1 MLSTAR
7 CILLVTPLEECTKR
21 GADTLLPY
29 SLLKYEFAGRFENV
43 TYQMIDPDTIL
54 RPCILVRDADRKW
67 NFLSIGR
74 RCLAMVR
81 YWGIRYSTTD
91 RGIGYGSLAD
101 ENADS
106 SHEQQRPFV
115 LGNSTIQAIYETRR
129 QESLH
134 GDEIEYEAD
143 NGFELSEDEEGD
155 EAT

>member
-1 MLSTAR
+1 MLSSTR

-29 SLLKYEFAGRFENV
+29 SFLKYEIAGRFQNV

-67 NFLSIGR
+67 NFFAIGR

-101 ENADS
+101 ERNTDS
-106 SHEQQRPFV
+106 SNEQQRPFV
-115 LGNSTIQAIYETRR
+115 LGNSTIQAIYECRR
-129 QESLH
+129 QEER
-134 GDEIEYEAD
+134 GDKIEYEAD